1 MCQISSLMA
10 ATEGP
15 EAQFSSFA
23 NFEKRKRK
31 TNLLMSFPKI
41 VHQKDS
47 FGQIRTNPLLRFC
60 RPILNIFGLTLL
72 RRDSSKDAFNVLGWT
87 KLETKQ
93 KRHKCVLV
101 YKCLNNLVPQYLSD
115 YFTRNYNLHSY
126 NTHRKTDL
134 HLPKVK
140 LSLAKRTFRYS
151 GSALFNLL
159 PRSMQKAESLSSFKI
174 LINTHNV

>member
-1 MCQISSLMA
+1 M
-10 ATEGP
+10 
-15 EAQFSSFA
+15 
-23 NFEKRKRK
+23 
-31 TNLLMSFPKI
+31 
-41 VHQKDS
+41 
-47 FGQIRTNPLLRFC
+47 
-60 RPILNIFGLTLL
+60 
-72 RRDSSKDAFNVLGWT
+72 RDSSKDAFNVLGWT
-87 KLETKQ
+87 KLETKR

-115 YFTRNYNLHSY
+115 YFTRNYNVHSY
-126 NTHRKTDL
+126 NTRRKTDL

-174 LINTHNV
+174 LINTHNF